1 MRIAKINTDDITAL
15 EQLEKVN
22 EEENE
27 FWDEVEKWGIE
38 GNNTAEL
45 LSEMFDDFTSKYNL
59 VRKLGISHEQIQSH
73 LKLHYQ
79 KLENRHEEGR
89 INIESWEEC

>member
-45 LSEMFDDFTSKYNL
+45 LAEMFDDITSKYNL
-59 VRKLGISHEQIQSH
+59 VRKLGISHEQIQSN
-73 LKLHYQ
+73 LKLHYK
-79 KLENRHEEGR
+79 KLEKRHEEGR
-89 INIESWEEC
+89 INIEAWEEY

>member
-1 MRIAKINTDDITAL
+1 MRIAKINTDKLTVI

-27 FWDEVEKWGIE
+27 FWDEVEKWSTK

-45 LSEMFDDFTSKYNL
+45 LGEMFDKWTADYNL

-89 INIESWEEC
+89 INIESWEEY